1 MKGLTAVVF
10 AAMLSLGNA
19 QTPAATPSPLPTT
32 ATLANPAVVYITKF
46 VGTWCTGA
54 VSMVTAYPLGVC
66 ITTVNSAGIAVGGM
80 KLSTL
85 PSPGNMVIQYTTF
98 KSSTCGDSGGATQQW
113 LTTSSM
119 PSITSA
125 QVLAGASPIPAVD
138 QCTDN
143 TYASAGASFRT
154 TLGTVAPSAANPNPL
169 GFPAMR
175 ISSYV
180 PASASGSTCAQNYA
194 TPVVVYESVMNTCQS
209 TGAVTLVSPI
219 TVASSIAS
227 APSPSPPSSVPT
239 LPPTVPVETVMG
251 LQSLTSVCVNG
262 IVSEQYFSNPT
273 CSYDVQEQLLGY
285 AATQGPSICVNG
297 NADMQMPGAARYPML
312 FQGIALNYQM
322 YAGPYKLVTCS
333 SGDPVPPNAN
343 QAGDGWIYTAG
354 YSSGDCSGSPQ
365 AMFQGKP
372 TSVCIFD
379 PATNGGVIYK
389 CAPDGADGYS
399 AFFFS
404 DPGCTKPATY
414 TPNGEAPFPGGCQT
428 NPSLFSPKMQW
439 IKTPNFN
446 SQQNLCQAGS
456 ARPLG
461 LGVSMVQYESAGC
474 AGRSIGFVSLAFGSH
489 NTSGQVTL
497 PSGTQTSN
505 PQTFSTLSCSGP
517 YCALH
522 PPPIPLLVSL
532 LSPLSSLLSPLSS
545 LLSPLSSLSFSP
557 SPHPDSPSIQHTNQQ
572 RDVC

>member
-1 MKGLTAVVF
+1 
-10 AAMLSLGNA
+10 
-19 QTPAATPSPLPTT
+19 
-32 ATLANPAVVYITKF
+32 
-46 VGTWCTGA
+46 
-54 VSMVTAYPLGVC
+54 
-66 ITTVNSAGIAVGGM
+66 M

-113 LTTSSM
+113 STTSSM

-125 QVLAGASPIPAVD
+125 QVLAGASPVPAVD

-154 TLGTVAPSAANPNPL
+154 TLGAVAPSAANPNPL
-169 GFPAMR
+169 NFPAMR

-219 TVASSIAS
+219 TVSSSVAS
-227 APSPSPPSSVPT
+227 APSPSPPSSAPT
-239 LPPTVPVETVMG
+239 LPPTVPAQTVMG

-273 CSYDVQEQLLGY
+273 CSYDVQEELLGY
-285 AATQGPSICVNG
+285 AVTQGPGICVKG
-297 NADMQMPGAARYPML
+297 NADMQMPGDARYPML
-312 FQGIALNYQM
+312 YQGIALNYQL

-343 QAGDGWIYTAG
+343 EAGDGWIYTAG
-354 YSSGDCSGSPQ
+354 YSSSDCSGPPQ

-389 CAPDGADGYS
+389 CAPDGSDGYN
-399 AFFFS
+399 AYFFT

-414 TPNGEAPFPGGCQT
+414 TPNGEASFPGGCQT

-474 AGRSIGFVSLAFGSH
+474 AGRSIGFVSLAFGAH

-497 PSGTQTSN
+497 PGGTQTSN
-505 PQTFSTLSCSGP
+505 PQTFSTISCTGS
-517 YCALH
+517 YC
-522 PPPIPLLVSL
+522 
-532 LSPLSSLLSPLSS
+532 
-545 LLSPLSSLSFSP
+545 
-557 SPHPDSPSIQHTNQQ
+557 
-572 RDVC
+572 